1 MSGRARSTRSGLA
14 RMPLRRL
21 SRKDIAWAL
30 PHTGLMLLLDSAE
43 EVARDTLRCLSR
55 SHADPGNPL
64 REDGVLPV
72 LAGVEYAGQAIALHA
87 WLRKD
92 DNGGAD
98 ATTPRRAFMAGLSEL
113 RWTSDRLDD
122 APGPI
127 IVTVRAGTFLEDGAR
142 YDFSITDADGLLR
155 IQGQSLVAFE
165 TA

>member
-1 MSGRARSTRSGLA
+1 
-14 RMPLRRL
+14 
-21 SRKDIAWAL
+21 
-30 PHTGLMLLLDSAE
+30 
-43 EVARDTLRCLSR
+43 
-55 SHADPGNPL
+55 
-64 REDGVLPV
+64 
-72 LAGVEYAGQAIALHA
+72 
-87 WLRKD
+87 
-92 DNGGAD
+92 
-98 ATTPRRAFMAGLSEL
+98 MAGLSEL